1 MPELRSL
8 MSRVQLALNVSN
20 IDEAIAFYSKMF
32 NTASA
37 DVYCATA
44 PSESVNLTSK
54 TGCC

>member
-1 MPELRSL
+1 
-8 MSRVQLALNVSN
+8 MSRVQLAPNVSD

-37 DVYCATA
+37 DVYCATT
-44 PSESVNLTSK
+44 PSESVTLTPK

>member
-1 MPELRSL
+1 
-8 MSRVQLALNVSN
+8 MSRVQLAPNVSD

-37 DVYCATA
+37 DAYCATT
-44 PSESVNLTSK
+44 PSESVTLTPK